1 MEENKES
8 LGYLNK
14 LALISESLDN
24 LHSGKKIVVFDLNE
38 TEFELVKDVITPK
51 EISQDNTNFKIE
63 ISGNEFLFLLS
74 E

>member
-1 MEENKES
+1 MEENQES

-14 LALISESLDN
+14 LALISDSLDS
-24 LHSGKKIVVFDLNE
+24 LHSGKKIIVFDLNE
-38 TEFELVKDVITPK
+38 TEFELVKNVINPQ
-51 EISQDNTNFKIE
+51 EMGQDKTNFKIE

>member
-1 MEENKES
+1 MEENQES

-14 LALISESLDN
+14 LALISNSLDN
-24 LHSGKKIVVFDLNE
+24 LHSGKKIIVFDLNE
-38 TEFELVKDVITPK
+38 TEFELVKNVINPQ
-51 EISQDNTNFKIE
+51 EMGQDKTNFKIE